1 MAAEELAEIAP
12 VDYEDD
18 GAVRG
23 AIFDVRFFG
32 RIIVW
37 PEVVEVNDLLMSF
50 DANPEDLEDA
60 ARHLMAAA
68 AWMREANRDG

>member
-12 VDYEDD
+12 VDFEDD

-23 AIFDVRFFG
+23 AIFDVPFIG
-32 RIIVW
+32 EVTVW
-37 PEVVEVNDLLMSF
+37 PDVLEVHGAAHQQVS
-50 DANPEDLEDA
+50 PEDLEDA

-68 AWMREANRDG
+68 AWMRKANSDG